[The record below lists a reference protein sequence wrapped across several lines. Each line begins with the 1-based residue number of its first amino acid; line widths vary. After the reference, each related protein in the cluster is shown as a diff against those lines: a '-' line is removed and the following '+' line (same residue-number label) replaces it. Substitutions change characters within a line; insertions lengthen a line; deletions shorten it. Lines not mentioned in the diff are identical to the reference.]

1 MNRCFIMQLLLFLSI
16 FATFLSKDSKYFINP
31 PQNKTL
37 LYTFLLL
44 FNIKTKHETVLTKNM
59 KKKKQSFRDYSFIN
73 QSRIP
78 ILKYLN
84 FNKFFATRKLKRK
97 RALNYRIEKQTFQI
111 TNFDAER
118 SERRKNSFASH

>member
-59 KKKKQSFRDYSFIN
+59 KKKKSNHFAITVLLTNHEISKFQQIFRNTETEKKTRVKLSN
-73 QSRIP
+73 RKTNLP
-78 ILKYLN
+78 N
-84 FNKFFATRKLKRK
+84 NKL
-97 RALNYRIEKQTFQI
+97 
-111 TNFDAER
+111 
-118 SERRKNSFASH
+118 